1 MQAQHAR
8 EAIVVGSRGMHDA
21 RRFLLGSV
29 PPSCLTRP
37 AVSAPSG
44 RELARLGAVVTD
56 ATTWQSTMRLASMRA
71 VSDKPF
77 GEALRI
83 LMSEHDLIPVAS
95 DRIDRAERE
104 GEQQKPRQPS
114 HLHAPVRDLRI
125 APDRLA
131 QASGKVAELV
141 LVAQKFRRCR

>member
-56 ATTWQSTMRLASMRA
+56 ATTW
-71 VSDKPF
+71 
-77 GEALRI
+77 
-83 LMSEHDLIPVAS
+83 HVAKYDATS
-95 DRIDRAERE
+95 V
-104 GEQQKPRQPS
+104 
-114 HLHAPVRDLRI
+114 HA
-125 APDRLA
+125 
-131 QASGKVAELV
+131 
-141 LVAQKFRRCR
+141 RCK